1 MADDHATTPL
11 PAWLRTAIG
20 AQATLLV
27 GMGLGRFSYTPMVP
41 ALIGSEAM
49 SAAEAGLVGAA
60 NLGGY
65 LIGGLSLPW
74 LLARFPPPAIL
85 RACLLLSFGALVASA
100 VPAGFAWLTACRGLL
115 GITVAVMMI
124 LAISAVTAA
133 APARRLGQATGV
145 AFTGVGL
152 GILFAAAALPA
163 LLAEGLAWAWLG
175 TAAIG
180 AVGVAVGLWGW
191 SGAAPGGPTVPPASA
206 ARLAGLQPVA
216 VRLVL
221 AQGLF
226 SLGLVPHSIW
236 WVDYLVRGLGWPL
249 TAGGLQWVLF
259 GAGAVAG
266 TFAWGRLADR
276 IGFSPTLT
284 LAFASLAAAI
294 ALPVLVPGE
303 ASVILSSL
311 VVGAQPGLSA
321 VIAGRAQRAMGAAS
335 MLGLWRWMVLAVG
348 IGQLAGGYGLVA
360 LFSAR
365 GSYVEVFLVGAAAM
379 LGGAV
384 LAAGLP
390 VDSASGIPH
399 PRGRT

>member
-1 MADDHATTPL
+1 MIAVAP
-11 PAWLRTAIG
+11 WLRLAIG

-41 ALIGSEAM
+41 ALVQADALSPD
-49 SAAEAGLVGAA
+49 EAGLVGAA

-65 LIGGLSLPW
+65 LVGGLALPW
-74 LLARFPPPAIL
+74 LLARADRIAVL
-85 RACLLLSFGALVASA
+85 RVCLLLSFAALAASA
-100 VPAGFAWLTACRGLL
+100 VPAGFVWLSVCRGVL
-115 GITVAVMMI
+115 GMTVAAMMI
-124 LAISAVTAA
+124 LAIAAVTAA
-133 APARRLGQATGV
+133 APAGRLGQATGI

-152 GILFAAAALPA
+152 GILFSAAALPA
-163 LLAEGLAWAWLG
+163 LLAQGLAWAWLG

-180 AVGVAVGLWGW
+180 ALGLAVGLWGW
-191 SGAAPGGPTVPPASA
+191 SGPAPAAAAPPQAVPARGGV
-206 ARLAGLQPVA
+206 RPVA
-216 VRLVL
+216 LRLVL

-236 WVDYLVRGLGWPL
+236 WVDYVVRGLGWPM
-249 TAGGLQWVLF
+249 ASGGLQWVLF

-276 IGFSPTLT
+276 IGFSPALT
-284 LAFASLAAAI
+284 LIFASLSAGI
-294 ALPVLVPGE
+294 ALPVLAPGPV
-303 ASVILSSL
+303 SVVLSSL

-321 VIAGRAQRAMGAAS
+321 VIAGRAQQAIGRES

-365 GSYVEVFLVGAAAM
+365 GSYLEVFLVGSAAM
-379 LGGAV
+379 LGGAA

-390 VDSASGIPH
+390 VDSARGIPQA
-399 PRGRT
+399 RRRT